1 MVWKGP
7 STFTK
12 KCWLRFRQMIIRV
25 TPELMADWLPQ
36 LVELLEDSVLNG
48 ASVGFL
54 LPLGAGEIA
63 AYWSGVIR
71 DSEHRIVLLAIEDG
85 QLQGSVQLEL
95 ARKANGRHRAEVQ
108 KLLVHSRARRQGL
121 GRQLMTAI
129 EQEALAVGRTLL
141 VLDTRVGDPAGK
153 LYASMNYQFAGA
165 IPGYVW
171 SDDGQ
176 FAGTAIFY
184 KNLR

>member
-1 MVWKGP
+1 MV
-7 STFTK
+7 
-12 KCWLRFRQMIIRV
+12 
-25 TPELMADWLPQ
+25 DWLPQ

-54 LPLGAGEIA
+54 LPLRAGEVE
-63 AYWSGVIR
+63 AYWDSVLR
-71 DSEHRIVLLAIEDG
+71 DLEHRIVLLAFEDG

-95 ARKANGRHRAEVQ
+95 AKKANGRHRAEVQ
-108 KLLVHSRARRQGL
+108 KLLVHSRARRRGL
-121 GRQLMTAI
+121 GHQLMAAV
-129 EQEALAVGRTLL
+129 EQEALAMGRTLL
-141 VLDTRVGDPAGK
+141 VLDTRVGDPASK
-153 LYASMNYQFAGA
+153 LYESMNYHFAGE

-184 KNLR
+184 KNLS

>member
-7 STFTK
+7 SIFTK
-12 KCWLRFRQMIIRV
+12 KCWLHFRQMIIRA
-25 TPELMADWLPQ
+25 TPQ
-36 LVELLEDSVLNG
+36 LMTDWFQQLVDLLEDSVLNG

-54 LPLGAGEIA
+54 LPLGVGEID
-63 AYWSGVIR
+63 AYWDGVHG
-71 DSEHRIVLLAIEDG
+71 DLEHRIVLLVIEDG

-95 ARKANGRHRAEVQ
+95 AKKANGRHRAEVQ

-121 GRQLMTAI
+121 GRQLMSVA
-129 EQEALAVGRTLL
+129 EQEALAAGRTLL
-141 VLDTRVGDPAGK
+141 VLDTRVGDPASK
-153 LYASMNYQFAGA
+153 LYKSMNYQFAGA

-184 KNLR
+184 KNLP

>member
-1 MVWKGP
+1 MI
-7 STFTK
+7 
-12 KCWLRFRQMIIRV
+12 LRA
-25 TPELMADWLPQ
+25 TPQLISDWLPQ
-36 LVELLEDSVLNG
+36 LVELLEDSVLTG

-63 AYWSGVIR
+63 AYWDGVLH
-71 DSEHRIVLLAIEDG
+71 DFEHRIVLLAIEDG

-108 KLLVHSRARRQGL
+108 KLLVHSRARRQSL
-121 GRQLMTAI
+121 GRRLMAAV
-129 EQEALAVGRTLL
+129 EQEAMAAGRTLL
-141 VLDTRVGDPAGK
+141 ILDTRVGDPASK
-153 LYASMNYQFAGA
+153 LYESMNYLFAGE

-171 SDDGQ
+171 SDDGG

-184 KNLR
+184 KNLP

>member
-1 MVWKGP
+1 
-7 STFTK
+7 
-12 KCWLRFRQMIIRV
+12 MIVRA
-25 TPELMADWLPQ
+25 TAQLLADWFPQ

-63 AYWSGVIR
+63 EYWEGVLR
-71 DSEHRIVLLAIEDG
+71 DLENRIVLLAIEDG

-95 ARKANGRHRAEVQ
+95 SKKANGRHRAEVQ
-108 KLLVHSRARRQGL
+108 KLLVHSRARRRGL
-121 GRQLMTAI
+121 GRQLMAAS

-141 VLDTRVGDPAGK
+141 VLDTRVGDLASK
-153 LYASMNYQFAGA
+153 LYESMFYLFVGE
-165 IPGYVW
+165 IPGFVW
-171 SDDGQ
+171 SEDGQ
-176 FAGTAIFY
+176 FTGTAIFY